1 MTAAR
6 PGLTAGRG
14 VQDGEQSTADL
25 TAFVQ
30 NLLQQMVSPGPARPR
45 SFPRA
50 PGADALLAQ
59 QTRFQ
64 QMSDNIVG
72 RIDEMG
78 TRIDD
83 LEKSIGELIQQA
95 GIEEEETKA
104 VAQK

>member
-1 MTAAR
+1 
-6 PGLTAGRG
+6 
-14 VQDGEQSTADL
+14 
-25 TAFVQ
+25 
-30 NLLQQMVSPGPARPR
+30 
-45 SFPRA
+45 
-50 PGADALLAQ
+50 
-59 QTRFQ
+59 
-64 QMSDNIVG
+64 MSDNIVG